1 MRKFEYVV
9 TQIKT
14 AKSII
19 FNDLHGYKQENPL
32 LRIKETEA
40 NIESVVN
47 IPETWSKRPSP
58 FGSEFVK

>member
-1 MRKFEYVV
+1 M
-9 TQIKT
+9 

-32 LRIKETEA
+32 LRMKETEA

-47 IPETWSKRPSP
+47 IPETRSKCPSP
-58 FGSEFVK
+58 FGSELVK